1 MLNPPQEGVRSKG
14 IKIQL
19 LGKVDILGDETVA
32 INWFSYLCEDYNLYG
47 KKNAFI
53 AGQEMWSTM
62 VLETVGKGINA
73 RIATGVSQVVSIGI
87 SPK

>member
-1 MLNPPQEGVRSKG
+1 M
-14 IKIQL
+14 IKPLQWIDFHIFV
-19 LGKVDILGDETVA
+19 KIITYMA
-32 INWFSYLCEDYNLYG
+32 

-62 VLETVGKGINA
+62 VLEAVGKGINA